1 MKKCH
6 RFSINYQKNKMPKIL
21 KCHLHRK
28 LIEQMID
35 VPSALIANCAQL
47 FFFWRRNRLLNF
59 ILRSFT
65 PYLSDCDLYFLFY
78 KHGLPSAVN
87 FLKK

>member
-47 FFFWRRNRLLNF
+47 FFFLETKSPF
-59 ILRSFT
+59 K
-65 PYLSDCDLYFLFY
+65 LYPEKFHSIF
-78 KHGLPSAVN
+78 V
-87 FLKK
+87 